1 MPDEA
6 LPPPEGTEPLSAPA
20 PTVSLTLE
28 ATLPPEVAARLT
40 RLPAIAQ
47 RRVGRSRGASENLL
61 WLDTPTGTLAAEG
74 LALEQAPR
82 GGRTL
87 LRALPAPGTASHP
100 GALPEPLPLELLPEC
115 APEAPYVSIAAFDGR
130 RLAFTLDDPDGTT
143 PASGSMGPVTAI
155 LHTGKLRA
163 VAAEREVA
171 RLTLSGPPG
180 AVVALMQAIAAELPA
195 LPPLASLPEEARAL
209 AHGVPAR
216 PRRRGAPDLA
226 NAETVADALA
236 QASGHL
242 ADAVL
247 AMVPLVGVDAGPEG
261 VHQMRVG
268 LRRLRS
274 MLKLMRK
281 SADGPAPRALEDG
294 LKTLLGH
301 LGPARDWDVFT
312 RGIGAEIASAM
323 PGNRPLAQ
331 FLDAA
336 EARRQQA
343 YAALEAFLA
352 SAAFRAIAWSLA
364 AFPATGAWR
373 EGASAEALALQA
385 GALEDFGAHLLA
397 RRWKGLAKDAADMA
411 GMDGERLHEMRL
423 DAKRLRYAAELFAPL
438 FAQRRTRRF
447 QKRLAGLQE
456 ALGLANDA
464 MVASNLAQ
472 SLANGRA
479 ERSFAIGVVTGW
491 AQARAVHIRREAEES
506 WAALDAAGPFW

>member
-1 MPDEA
+1 MPDDAPMLPQGAE
-6 LPPPEGTEPLSAPA
+6 PPPGALAEAQ
-20 PTVSLTLE
+20 LTLE
-28 ATLPPEVAARLT
+28 ATIPPEAAARLT

-47 RRVGRSRGASENLL
+47 RRAGRSRGAAENLL

-74 LALEQAPR
+74 LALEQVPR

-87 LRALPAPGTASHP
+87 LRAIPAPGAASHP
-100 GALPEPLPLELLPEC
+100 GALSEPLPAEMLPEC

-130 RLAFTLDDPDGTT
+130 RLAFTLDDP
-143 PASGSMGPVTAI
+143 AGPIIAI

-171 RLTLSGPPG
+171 RLTLTGPPG
-180 AVVALMQAIAAELPA
+180 AVVALMEAIAAELPV
-195 LPPLASLPEEARAL
+195 LPPLASLAEEARAL

-216 PRRRGAPDLA
+216 LRRRGAPDLA
-226 NAETVADALA
+226 TAKTVADALA

-247 AMVPLVGVDAGPEG
+247 AMAPQARVDAGPEG

-281 SADGPAPRALEDG
+281 AADGPAPRALETG

-312 RGIGAEIASAM
+312 RGIGAEIAGAM

-336 EARRQQA
+336 EQRRQDA

-364 AFPATGAWR
+364 AFPATSAWR
-373 EGASAEALALQA
+373 DGASAEALTLQA
-385 GALEDFGAHLLA
+385 ASLEDFGAHLLG
-397 RRWKGLAKDAADMA
+397 RRWKGLAKDATDMA
-411 GMDGERLHEMRL
+411 EMDAERLHEMRL

-438 FAQRRTRRF
+438 FAQKRTRRF
-447 QKRLAGLQE
+447 QKRLASLQE

-464 MVASNLAQ
+464 TVASDLAQ

-491 AQARAVHIRREAEES
+491 AQARAMHIRQEAEES